1 MKSLRIYHR
10 GGEILSG
17 ASYTLRTCEGA
28 LTKAGP
34 EGYAISLRHGGRE
47 MWLAVRNG
55 RYYGPQMWPVEL
67 VDATA
72 EQPKSNVTL
81 GKAGNVRKKNLFT

>member
-28 LTKAGP
+28 LTKAGDQ
-34 EGYAISLRHGGRE
+34 GYAISLRHGDRE
-47 MWLAVRNG
+47 VWLAVRGG

-72 EQPKSNVTL
+72 EQPKSNVSL
-81 GKAGNVRKKNLFT
+81 GKASNIRKKNLFT

>member
-10 GGEILSG
+10 DGEILSG

-28 LTKAGP
+28 LNKAGDQ
-34 EGYAISLRHGGRE
+34 GYAISLRHRDRE
-47 MWLAVRNG
+47 VWLAVRNG

-67 VDATA
+67 VDATSG
-72 EQPKSNVTL
+72 QPKSNVTL

>member
-1 MKSLRIYHR
+1 MRSLRIYHR

-17 ASYTLRTCEGA
+17 ASYTLRSCEGA

-34 EGYAISLRHGGRE
+34 EGYAISLQHGDRE
-47 MWLAVRNG
+47 VWLAVRNG

-67 VDATA
+67 LDVG
-72 EQPKSNVTL
+72 EKPRNQRTL
-81 GKAGNVRKKNLFT
+81 GKARDIRKKFA